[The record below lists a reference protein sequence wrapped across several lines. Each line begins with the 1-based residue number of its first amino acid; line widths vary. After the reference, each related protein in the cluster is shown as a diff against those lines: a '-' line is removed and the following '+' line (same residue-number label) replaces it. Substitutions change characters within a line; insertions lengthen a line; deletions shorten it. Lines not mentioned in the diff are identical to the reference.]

1 MSARGRSGFTI
12 VEVLIAVVMMTVGVM
27 ALVGS
32 SAMVTRMVGGG
43 RISTF
48 AGQTATARIERL
60 RQIAASTTPM
70 CTSALWK
77 TDSAVSTVSTTG
89 RINEKWRMIDNSGNS
104 RRVEVTLRYPT
115 AKGTT
120 HDTVRTRILC
130 K

>member
-1 MSARGRSGFTI
+1 MSAPGPRGFTI

-48 AGQTATARIERL
+48 AGQTATAQVERL
-60 RQIAASTTPM
+60 RQIAASTTPA
-70 CTSALWK
+70 CTAAQWK
-77 TDSAVSTVSTTG
+77 TDSAVSADGKFNV
-89 RINEKWRMIDNSGNS
+89 KWQILDNAGNS
-104 RRVEVTLRYPT
+104 RRVEITLRY
-115 AKGTT
+115 AAAGGLAY
-120 HDTVRTRILC
+120 DTVRTRILC

>member
-1 MSARGRSGFTI
+1 MSARTRSGFTI

-60 RQIAASTTPM
+60 RQIAASTPTP
-70 CTSALWK
+70 CTSASWK
-77 TDSAVSTVSTTG
+77 TDSAVSADG
-89 RINEKWRMIDNSGNS
+89 KFNEKWQILDNSGNS
-104 RRVEVTLRYPT
+104 RRVEVTLRYAAT
-115 AKGTT
+115 GGLSY
-120 HDTVRTRILC
+120 DTVRTRILC